1 MGDVTRVLS
10 GLEDFEVIGA
20 VETAA
25 GGLEVSVR
33 VGRADAA
40 CPRCGVFSSRVKEY
54 RTQRVRDGLSF
65 ERPTVLVWAKRRF
78 RCETPGCVG
87 SFTESTAQV
96 PPRRRLTARLCAAIA
111 RAARDRSTAAVART
125 FRVGW
130 STAWRA
136 IAAAARRRLAGRP
149 QAPPRR
155 LGVDETTFRSRR
167 RSFMTGLVDLD
178 RSRLWDLIEGR
189 SKKALVDRLAAAG
202 DDVAHIEAVV
212 IDPYAG
218 YRAALA
224 DMAPHATRVAD
235 HFHVVGLANQA
246 LTDVRCRRQQE
257 ICGHRGRKGDPL
269 FAVRH
274 DLLRG
279 REHLTDRA
287 HERLATAFRADWWD
301 ELSCA
306 WTLKEMLRDLY
317 TSADRVAAEAAL
329 ADWYHHADAV
339 DVSETNRLA
348 RTLRS
353 WEPELLAYFDERL
366 TNGPTEGINRIIKAV
381 KRQGFGY
388 TNADNYRL
396 RVLYRCA

>member
-1 MGDVTRVLS
+1 MGDVTRALS
-10 GLEDFEVIGA
+10 GLEDFEVTDA

-33 VGRADAA
+33 VARPVAA
-40 CPRCGVFSSRVKEY
+40 CPRCGTFSGRVKEY
-54 RTQRVRDGLSF
+54 RTQRVRDGLSY
-65 ERPTVLVWAKRRF
+65 ERPTVLVWTKRRF

-87 SFTESTAQV
+87 SFTESTAEV
-96 PPRRRLTARLCAAIA
+96 PPRRRVTARLCAAIA

-125 FRVGW
+125 FGVSW
-130 STAWRA
+130 VTAWRA
-136 IAAAARRRLAGRP
+136 ICAAARRHLARRP

-155 LGVDETTFRSRR
+155 LGVDETTFRRRR

-178 RSRLWDLIEGR
+178 GPRLWDLIEGR
-189 SKKALVDRLAAAG
+189 SKKALVDRLEAAG
-202 DDVAHIEAVV
+202 EDVARIKAVV

-218 YRAALA
+218 YRAALR
-224 DMAPHATRVAD
+224 DMAPHATCVAD
-235 HFHVVGLANQA
+235 HFHVVGLANAA

-257 ICGHRGRKGDPL
+257 ICGHRGRRGDPL

-274 DLLRG
+274 DLLRA

-287 HERLATAFRADWWD
+287 RERLEAAFRADWWD

-317 TSADRVAAEAAL
+317 ASPDRAAAEAAL

-339 DVSETNRLA
+339 DVAETNRLA

-353 WEPELLAYFDERL
+353 WGPELLAYFDERL
-366 TNGPTEGINRIIKAV
+366 TNGPTEGVNRIIKAV

-388 TNADNYRL
+388 TNAENYRL
-396 RVLYRCA
+396 RVLFRCA